1 MSNYK
6 NKGSTEAVRYG
17 AYVRKHRIEK
27 GMTQQELGEIIGI
40 TAKSIG
46 FIERGENFPTQVN
59 MFKLAEVLDM
69 SMDEFIYGY
78 KFFDA
83 ELSIQELNE
92 MLKDL
97 SPQDQTLM
105 ITLMA
110 NISKALKQRNDDR
123 QS

>member
-1 MSNYK
+1 MSNFK
-6 NKGSTEAVRYG
+6 NKGSTEAARYG

-27 GMTQQELGEIIGI
+27 GMTQQELGDIIGI
-40 TAKSIG
+40 TGKSIG

-69 SMDEFIYGY
+69 SMDEFIFGY

-83 ELSIQELNE
+83 ELSIKELNE
-92 MLKDL
+92 LLNDL
-97 SPQDQTLM
+97 TPEDRTLM

-110 NISKALKQRNDDR
+110 HISKALKQRNDDK